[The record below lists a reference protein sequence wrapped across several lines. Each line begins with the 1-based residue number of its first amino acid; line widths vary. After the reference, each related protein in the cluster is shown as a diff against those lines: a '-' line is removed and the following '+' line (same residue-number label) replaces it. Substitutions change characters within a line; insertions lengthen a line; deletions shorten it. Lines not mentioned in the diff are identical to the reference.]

1 MKEAFQLFDK
11 DGNGKITTKELD
23 KVLRHMGQNPTESEV
38 RQMIK
43 NADKDGTHTFT
54 SNDRS
59 FGCPIT
65 YTDAIHYAV
74 LYIDTSTMLDITKLI
89 L

>member
-43 NADKDGTHTFT
+43 NADKDGAYVF
-54 SNDRS
+54 
-59 FGCPIT
+59 FI
-65 YTDAIHYAV
+65 
-74 LYIDTSTMLDITKLI
+74 LYFVQFEG
-89 L
+89 

>member
-43 NADKDGTHTFT
+43 NADKDGTHT
-54 SNDRS
+54 
-59 FGCPIT
+59 
-65 YTDAIHYAV
+65 HY
-74 LYIDTSTMLDITKLI
+74 
-89 L
+89 